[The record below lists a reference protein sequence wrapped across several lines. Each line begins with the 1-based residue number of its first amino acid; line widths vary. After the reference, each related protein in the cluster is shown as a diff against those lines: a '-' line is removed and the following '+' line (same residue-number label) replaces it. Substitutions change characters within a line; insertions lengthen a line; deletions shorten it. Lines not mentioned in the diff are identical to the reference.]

1 VTLAPEKTASES
13 PRSRPRVRENGRS
26 RFLFESILIVL
37 SVLLGFAL
45 TAWGERRT
53 EKRVA
58 ETALENFRAE
68 IESNLEQLERVQP
81 KHAQFAQRLVQAA
94 DEVALDP
101 AETAFQV
108 FVRLMPEGG
117 IDTPPLR
124 EAAWE
129 TAMSTGALR
138 LLDYEIAA
146 SLSETYFIQR
156 STLLPTI
163 RLLSDRFLA
172 TENFDPAARDQMIIV
187 HQMMLTELAGQESY
201 LIDVF
206 RNSLERLGA
215 GN

>member
-1 VTLAPEKTASES
+1 
-13 PRSRPRVRENGRS
+13 
-26 RFLFESILIVL
+26 
-37 SVLLGFAL
+37 
-45 TAWGERRT
+45 
-53 EKRVA
+53 
-58 ETALENFRAE
+58 
-68 IESNLEQLERVQP
+68 
-81 KHAQFAQRLVQAA
+81 
-94 DEVALDP
+94 
-101 AETAFQV
+101 
-108 FVRLMPEGG
+108 
-117 IDTPPLR
+117 
-124 EAAWE
+124 
-129 TAMSTGALR
+129 MSTGALR